1 MYNQNNGMYSGY
13 EVESSTSSSKET
25 FTENKSVEM
34 SGMPMLGSCCSSM
47 NAGYGYGMGSAM
59 MSTPCSPI
67 YECPQERVIHREFV
81 HEVPHI
87 MPINTRI
94 VNHHIYKHSYSPC
107 YTCCEENCVSN
118 VTDCCCN
125 NF

>member
-1 MYNQNNGMYSGY
+1 MYNNTNNGMYNGY
-13 EVESSTSSSKET
+13 EVETNKESFSETKSSVVGTTGSYMAGGTCSNMTMSSTSS
-25 FTENKSVEM
+25 M
-34 SGMPMLGSCCSSM
+34 PGMVC
-47 NAGYGYGMGSAM
+47 A
-59 MSTPCSPI
+59 PI

-107 YTCCEENCVSN
+107 YTCCEENEICN

>member
-1 MYNQNNGMYSGY
+1 MYNNTNNGMYAGY
-13 EVESSTSSSKET
+13 EVETNKESFSETKTNTMNTGAYTGMSTSC
-25 FTENKSVEM
+25 M
-34 SGMPMLGSCCSSM
+34 SGMSTYEAMP
-47 NAGYGYGMGSAM
+47 GMVCA
-59 MSTPCSPI
+59 PV

-118 VTDCCCN
+118 VNDCCPCN
-125 NF
+125 F